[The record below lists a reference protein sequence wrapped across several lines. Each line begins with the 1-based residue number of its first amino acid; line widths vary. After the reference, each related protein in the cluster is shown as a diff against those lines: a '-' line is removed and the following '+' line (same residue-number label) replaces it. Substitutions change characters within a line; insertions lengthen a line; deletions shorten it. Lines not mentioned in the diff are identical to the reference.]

1 MNVLTAIMDVEML
14 YFHTHKQVILKS
26 NNLTISQFEVSYEV
40 LFISFSTTLF
50 QYFSIIL
57 EKINIIQITKSV
69 AVSCTCFKMLDAIY
83 SLAKYIGSYVLK
95 RACSFIRYLRVISIF
110 ELFTPRMIHFN
121 S

>member
-1 MNVLTAIMDVEML
+1 MNILTAIMDVEML

-57 EKINIIQITKSV
+57 EKINIIQIKQERYEIFPNWSRI
-69 AVSCTCFKMLDAIY
+69 DW
-83 SLAKYIGSYVLK
+83 VLQVTSSK
-95 RACSFIRYLRVISIF
+95 LRPLMHI
-110 ELFTPRMIHFN
+110 L
-121 S
+121 

>member
-1 MNVLTAIMDVEML
+1 MNILTAIMDVEML

-57 EKINIIQITKSV
+57 EKINIIQIKKLVT
-69 AVSCTCFKMLDAIY
+69 VSWPCFKILDAI
-83 SLAKYIGSYVLK
+83 SVMPEGKKWGGGQ
-95 RACSFIRYLRVISIF
+95 
-110 ELFTPRMIHFN
+110 
-121 S
+121 

>member
-1 MNVLTAIMDVEML
+1 MNILTAIMDVEML

-57 EKINIIQITKSV
+57 EKINIIQIKKLVT
-69 AVSCTCFKMLDAIY
+69 VSCTCFNSG
-83 SLAKYIGSYVLK
+83 SLGGSTKLEPTQM
-95 RACSFIRYLRVISIF
+95 
-110 ELFTPRMIHFN
+110 ELFNFLWLIWDHYLPLTPTRNDWHPWHP
-121 S
+121 